1 MTEPRW
7 LDAREARL
15 WQSYRD
21 SYRELVRALEARMLA
36 NSGLSGADYALLHPL
51 STSEC
56 GVLRTRD
63 LGKSVGWERSR
74 LSHQVSRMEKRGL
87 VVREECESDAR
98 GSMVRLTDLGRKA
111 IEAAAPDH
119 VEAVRTYFLDTLT
132 REEQDVLTT
141 VLDRVLSTLP
151 TRDPCA
157 PTDCVD
163 RPPQSVARRA
173 AVPQPD
179 ERQTA
184 EPTAASA
191 AAAEQADRVASAPGQ
206 SSYPAVTRVRP
217 VVTPGDPAVSLGRP
231 SVTPARPAVTR
242 VRQP

>member
-21 SYRELVRALEARMLA
+21 AYRELMRALETRLIG

-51 STSEC
+51 SVAEH

-87 VVREECESDAR
+87 VCREECVSDAR
-98 GSMVRLTDLGRKA
+98 GSMVRLTDIGRKA

-119 VEAVRTYFLDTLT
+119 VDAVRTYFFDQLT
-132 REEQDVLTT
+132 PAEQAQLSAVF
-141 VLDRVLSTLP
+141 DRILGNIP
-151 TRDPCA
+151 ADPCA
-157 PTDCVD
+157 STDCD
-163 RPPQSVARRA
+163 
-173 AVPQPD
+173 D
-179 ERQTA
+179 
-184 EPTAASA
+184 
-191 AAAEQADRVASAPGQ
+191 
-206 SSYPAVTRVRP
+206 
-217 VVTPGDPAVSLGRP
+217 
-231 SVTPARPAVTR
+231 
-242 VRQP
+242 

>member
-21 SYRELVRALEARMLA
+21 AYRELMRALESRLIG

-51 STSEC
+51 SVAEQ

-87 VVREECESDAR
+87 VCREECVSDAR

-111 IEAAAPDH
+111 IDAAAPDH
-119 VEAVRTYFLDTLT
+119 VDAVRTYFFERLT
-132 REEQDVLTT
+132 PEEQDQLAIL
-141 VLDRVLSTLP
+141 LDRI
-151 TRDPCA
+151 
-157 PTDCVD
+157 
-163 RPPQSVARRA
+163 VANIPA
-173 AVPQPD
+173 D
-179 ERQTA
+179 SC
-184 EPTAASA
+184 ASA
-191 AAAEQADRVASAPGQ
+191 DCAD
-206 SSYPAVTRVRP
+206 
-217 VVTPGDPAVSLGRP
+217 
-231 SVTPARPAVTR
+231 
-242 VRQP
+242 